1 MSKDASWHSDPARTD
16 SSHTDSSPSE
26 PWRWDAVTLAGR
38 LARRELSAREAAQSC
53 LDRLDAVNPH
63 INAVVDDPRD
73 SALAAADQADA
84 RTATGAALPPL
95 HGVPVTTKINVDQIG
110 AATTNGVRAFT
121 GLIADSDSPSIANL
135 RRAGAVFVGRTN
147 APPFSLRWFTDNEPH
162 GLTLN
167 PWDPTR
173 NVGGSS
179 GGAAAVVA
187 TGVGPIAHG
196 NDLAGSVRL
205 PASACGVYG
214 LRPTTGRVPAFNP
227 TGKAERS
234 LCLQLGAT
242 QGLLARSVRDIRLG
256 LSAMSA
262 RDPRDPWWVPAPL
275 DMDGDRD
282 TQRVALYTGA
292 SDYDVDPAV
301 SAALRQ
307 AGDWL
312 SDAGYSVEEAEPPR
326 FVEAADLW
334 MTLLGNE
341 IRTPAMQA
349 ALALGDDGLR
359 RSQDLTIQWAPTLSG
374 DEMLAGLA
382 TRTTLQRAWTLFFE
396 RYPLLLVPTSWRL
409 PFPVAH
415 DVAGPEEAREVLRA
429 HSPCSATAML
439 GVPAISVPVARAPLP
454 IGIQVVGARFR
465 DGLCLAAA
473 AALEERIGPIRPIDP
488 VRLSKTL
495 V

>member
-1 MSKDASWHSDPARTD
+1 MNRDAHHSTSTD
-16 SSHTDSSPSE
+16 STPAD
-26 PWRWDAVTLAGR
+26 PWRWDAATLAGR
-38 LARRELSAREAAQSC
+38 LARRELSAREAVQSC
-53 LDRLDAVNPH
+53 LDRLDAVNPR
-63 INAVVDDPRD
+63 INAVVDAPHAA
-73 SALAAADQADA
+73 ALAAADRADA
-84 RTATGAALPPL
+84 LAASGAALPPL
-95 HGVPVTTKINVDQIG
+95 HGVPVTTKINVDQTG
-110 AATTNGVRAFT
+110 VATTNGVRAFT

-135 RRAGAVFVGRTN
+135 RRAGAVFMGRTN
-147 APPFSLRWFTDNEPH
+147 APPFSLRWFTDNDPH

-167 PWDPTR
+167 PWDPAL

-179 GGAAAVVA
+179 GGAAAAVA
-187 TGVGPIAHG
+187 TGIGPIAHG

-214 LRPTTGRVPAFNP
+214 LRPTTGRIPAFNP
-227 TGKAERS
+227 TGTAERS

-242 QGLLARSVRDIRLG
+242 QGVLARSVRDIRLG
-256 LSAMSA
+256 LTAMSA
-262 RDPRDPWWVPAPL
+262 CDPRDPWWVPAPL
-275 DMDGDRD
+275 DLEGDHD

-292 SDYDVDPAV
+292 ADYDVDPAV
-301 SAALRQ
+301 SAALRR

-312 SDAGYSVEEAEPPR
+312 SDAGYTVEEAAPPR

-349 ALALGDDGLR
+349 ALALTDEGLR
-359 RSQDLTIQWAPTLSG
+359 RSQELTIHWAPVMSG
-374 DEMLAGLA
+374 DEVLAGLA

-409 PFPVAH
+409 PFPVGH
-415 DVAGPEEAREVLRA
+415 DAVGPDEARAVLRA

-439 GVPAISVPVARAPLP
+439 GVPAISVPVVRAPLP
-454 IGIQVVGARFR
+454 IGVQIVGARFR

-473 AALEERIGPIRPIDP
+473 AALEARLGPVDPIDP
-488 VRLSKTL
+488 VTTAKKL

>member
-1 MSKDASWHSDPARTD
+1 MNRDAHHPTPSTPAPAD
-16 SSHTDSSPSE
+16 
-26 PWRWDAVTLAGR
+26 PWRWDAATLAGR
-38 LARRELSAREAAQSC
+38 LARRELSAREAVQSC
-53 LDRLDAVNPH
+53 LDRLDAVNPR
-63 INAVVDDPRD
+63 INAVVDAPHAA
-73 SALAAADQADA
+73 ALAAADRADA
-84 RTATGAALPPL
+84 LAASGAALPPL
-95 HGVPVTTKINVDQIG
+95 HGVPVTTKINVDQVG
-110 AATTNGVRAFT
+110 VATTNGVRAFT

-135 RRAGAVFVGRTN
+135 RRAGAVFLGRTN
-147 APPFSLRWFTDNEPH
+147 APPFSLRWFTDNDPH

-167 PWDPTR
+167 PWDPAL

-179 GGAAAVVA
+179 GGAAAAVA
-187 TGVGPIAHG
+187 TGIGPIAHG

-214 LRPTTGRVPAFNP
+214 LRPTTGRIPAFNP
-227 TGKAERS
+227 TGTAERS

-242 QGLLARSVRDIRLG
+242 QGVLARSVRDIRLG
-256 LSAMSA
+256 LMAMSA

-275 DMDGDRD
+275 DQEGDRE

-292 SDYDVDPAV
+292 ADCDVDPAV
-301 SAALRQ
+301 SAALRR

-312 SDAGYSVEEAEPPR
+312 SDAGYTVEEAAPPR

-349 ALALGDDGLR
+349 ALALTDEGLR
-359 RSQDLTIQWAPTLSG
+359 RSQELTIHWAPVMSA
-374 DEMLAGLA
+374 EERLAGLA

-396 RYPLLLVPTSWRL
+396 RYPLLLLPTSWRL
-409 PFPVAH
+409 PFPVGY
-415 DVAGPEEAREVLRA
+415 DTVGPDEARAVLRA

-439 GVPAISVPVARAPLP
+439 GVPAISVPVVRAPLP
-454 IGIQVVGARFR
+454 IGVQIVGARFR

-473 AALEERIGPIRPIDP
+473 AALEARLGPVDPIDP
-488 VRLSKTL
+488 VDAAKKL